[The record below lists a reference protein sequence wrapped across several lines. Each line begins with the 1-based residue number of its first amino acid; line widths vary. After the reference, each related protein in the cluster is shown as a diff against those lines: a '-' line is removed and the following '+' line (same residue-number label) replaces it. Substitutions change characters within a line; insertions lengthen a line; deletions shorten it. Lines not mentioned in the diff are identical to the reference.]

1 MNKTLCILLSILLL
15 LSCRDERAVVTYD
28 EGEDITLSCTFT
40 VSDAAS
46 GTRADKDAQIESMR
60 VLIFDGNG
68 SYLDEA
74 KVYPGDHS
82 SYPGGHDDNDAN
94 NFDNKDGYFKVHF
107 HTKTT
112 TNPVIYHFV
121 AGYDMTATH
130 TDEITMAMRTQI
142 SNPDRQV
149 YWQRVRMK
157 EVKKETK
164 FNNLT
169 LIRNVARI
177 SVSVDDIPYFEYEGF
192 ALCRAVKTG
201 TMAPLN
207 YNAGYK
213 PEGKN
218 HFAEYTDSSGVL
230 ASYSDL
236 VETQKY
242 VGCRPIGSEVDMRVP
257 SEEDFTKEAKN
268 VFENEWTE
276 DEGTFIM
283 IKGRYK
289 GYVCYYK
296 VELGRSDKSHYHIL
310 RNFDYRIKITELRNR
325 GYTEAR
331 ECFESAAGNMVE
343 HEDTPDGTNPML
355 YMSSDNFY
363 LVDDGI
369 HDGHAVFEFK
379 YLYNDDIK
387 FIVDNADIRKGE
399 TGGKYEKLVYD
410 SDSKKYVNP
419 NQEIFLKSL
428 KLEKSEYGR
437 MRCTVDFKK
446 YNDYNFIT
454 PDGKKDLISQI
465 LRIVPDKRDG
475 FYPKNIYKI
484 NFVKFPPL
492 DPYCEFRASGD
503 ASSLNIW
510 LNLRGGL
517 YTGNGFSG
525 DKDFDNLKPLERN
538 AWPAYTILSQLPKYF
553 PIEFEIEFDD
563 NRIVSDQLDAHFNS
577 QTGRGSY
584 RFQLTYDDYM
594 SAEKPLAGV
603 VLNFHMTN
611 PDNCKKGF
619 ILRCDKFFKPLL
631 RFGDDGKF
639 VPAE

>member
-1 MNKTLCILLSILLL
+1 MNKTLYILLSILLL

-68 SYLDEA
+68 SFLDEA

-94 NFDNKDGYFKVHF
+94 NFVNENGYFKVHF

-112 TNPVIYHFV
+112 NSPVIYHFV

-130 TDEITMAMRTQI
+130 TDEITMAMRTHI

-149 YWQRVRMK
+149 YWQRVRK
-157 EVKKETK
+157 DKVHTK
-164 FNNLT
+164 TSFNNLT

-218 HFAEYTDSSGVL
+218 HFAEYSDSSGAL
-230 ASYSDL
+230 ASYADL

-296 VELGRSDKSHYHIL
+296 VELGKSDKSHYHIL
-310 RNFDYRIKITELRNR
+310 RNFDYRIKITKLRNR
-325 GYTEAR
+325 GYTEPQK
-331 ECFESAAGNMVE
+331 CFESTAGNMVE
-343 HEDTPDGTNPML
+343 HEDAPDGTNPML
-355 YMSSDNFY
+355 YMTSDNFY
-363 LVDDGI
+363 LVDEGI
-369 HDGHAVFEFK
+369 HDGQAIFEFK
-379 YLYNDDIK
+379 YLYNDDIE
-387 FIVDNADIRKGE
+387 FLVDNADIRKGE
-399 TGGKYEKLVYD
+399 TERKFEKLVYD

-419 NQEIFLKSL
+419 NQDIFLKSM

-446 YNDYNFIT
+446 YNGYYFVT
-454 PDGKKDLISQI
+454 SDGKKDLISQI
-465 LRIVPDKRDG
+465 LYIKTRTGDNS
-475 FYPKNIYKI
+475 YPIK
-484 NFVKFPPL
+484 FVKFPPL
-492 DPYCEFRASGD
+492 DPYCEFRASDD
-503 ASSLNIW
+503 ANSLNIW

-517 YTGNGFSG
+517 YTVNGFWG
-525 DKDFDNLKPLERN
+525 DTDYDTSAPSSTHE
-538 AWPAYTILSQLPKYF
+538 WPAYTILSQMPKYF
-553 PIEFEIEFDD
+553 PIEFQIEFDD
-563 NRIVSDQLDAHFNS
+563 SRIVTDDLDVVFNPE
-577 QTGRGSY
+577 TGKSIY
-584 RFQLTYDDYM
+584 KIQITYEEYM
-594 SAEKPLAGV
+594 KEKKPKAG
-603 VLNFHMTN
+603 LNLSFHMIN
-611 PDNCKKGF
+611 PNCQKSF
-619 ILRCDKFFKPLL
+619 TLRSDKFFKPELK
-631 RFGDDGKF
+631 FDNEGKYIYDK
-639 VPAE
+639 